1 MHRFLRFLA
10 VLPLAGC
17 APELA
22 PPTPA
27 PLVVVTQ
34 LVTPRTVEMP
44 VKFVAQARA
53 NRRVEIRSRV
63 AGALVKQEYT
73 GGQRVA
79 AGQLLHEI
87 DRRPFEAN
95 VQSAKAQL
103 EQARAKQGDAELAVQ
118 RKTTLVASDAASQKE
133 LDDARSALRSAE
145 AQVQIAQAGLQRAEL
160 DLEYTRLTAPF
171 AGRVGR
177 EQRDV
182 GALVD
187 AGSNSLL
194 TFVQETDP
202 ILVTFRVSEN
212 QVIGWRR
219 SVEKGVLAMTTPD
232 ELRVA
237 VETLGGERF
246 PALGELSFRAIEI
259 DPATGTGEI
268 QARLANPDEK
278 LVPGQFVHAV
288 LLGLTRPACITVPQ
302 RAVLVTGTSA
312 SVYVVQGGTAQARA
326 VELGEWLDGDW
337 VIDAGLAAGDEVIV
351 DGIQRIRPG
360 AKVTVAAP
368 GAAKA
373 N

>member
-1 MHRFLRFLA
+1 MRSIVALVVLGLA
-10 VLPLAGC
+10 FAC
-17 APELA
+17 APA
-22 PPTPA
+22 PTPPPQQ

-34 LVTPRTVEMP
+34 VVAPRAVEMP
-44 VKFVAQARA
+44 VTFVAQTRA

-87 DRRPFEAN
+87 DRRPFAAN

-103 EQARAKQGDAELAVQ
+103 EQARAKQNDAELAVQ
-118 RKTTLVASDAASQKE
+118 RKSTLVASDAASQKE
-133 LDDARSALRSAE
+133 LDDARSALRNAE
-145 AQVQIAQAGLQRAEL
+145 AQVQIAMAGLQRAEL

-182 GALVD
+182 GSLVD
-187 AGSNSLL
+187 AGNNSLL

-202 ILVTFRVSEN
+202 ILVTFRISEN

-219 SVEKGVLAMTTPD
+219 GVEKGTLAMTSPD
-232 ELRVA
+232 EVRVA
-237 VETLGGERF
+237 VETLGGERYSE
-246 PALGELSFRAIEI
+246 LGSLSFRAIEI

-268 QARLANPDEK
+268 NARFANPDEK
-278 LVPGQFVHAV
+278 LVPGQFVRAV

-302 RAVLVTGTSA
+302 RAVQVTGTSA
-312 SVYVVQGGTAQARA
+312 SVYVVKDGLAQARA
-326 VELGEWLDGDW
+326 VELGEWLEGDW
-337 VIDAGLAAGDEVIV
+337 VIEAGLVAGDEVIV
-351 DGIQRIRPG
+351 DGIQRVRPG
-360 AKVTVAAP
+360 AKVSVSAP
-368 GAAKA
+368 AAAKA

>member
-1 MHRFLRFLA
+1 MRTQIFGLLLPFVVA
-10 VLPLAGC
+10 CAQEAAPQQAPQVLVAT
-17 APELA
+17 EI
-22 PPTPA
+22 
-27 PLVVVTQ
+27 
-34 LVTPRTVEMP
+34 VTPRTVEMP
-44 VKFVAQARA
+44 VKFVAQTRA

-145 AQVQIAQAGLQRAEL
+145 AQVQIALAGLQRAEL

-182 GALVD
+182 GSLVD
-187 AGSNSLL
+187 AGNNSLL

-219 SVEKGVLAMTTPD
+219 SVEKGVMAMTEPD

-246 PALGELSFRAIEI
+246 PELGKLSFRAIEI

-268 QARLANPDEK
+268 NARLANPDEK
-278 LVPGQFVHAV
+278 LVPGQFVNAV

-302 RAVLVTGTSA
+302 RAVVVTGTSA
-312 SVYVVQGGTAQARA
+312 SVYVVQGGVAQARA

-337 VIDAGLAAGDEVIV
+337 VIESGLAAGDEVIV
-351 DGIQRIRPG
+351 DGIQRVRSG
-360 AKVTVAAP
+360 AKVTIAAA

>member
-1 MHRFLRFLA
+1 MRTQIFGLA
-10 VLPLAGC
+10 LPFVVACAQEAAPQQAPQVLVA
-17 APELA
+17 
-22 PPTPA
+22 
-27 PLVVVTQ
+27 TQ
-34 LVTPRTVEMP
+34 VVTPRSVEMP
-44 VKFVAQARA
+44 VRFVAQTRA

-73 GGQRVA
+73 GGQRVV

-95 VQSAKAQL
+95 VQSAQAQL
-103 EQARAKQGDAELAVQ
+103 EQARAKLQDAELAVE
-118 RKTTLVASDAASQKE
+118 RKTVLVASDAATRKE
-133 LDDARSALRSAE
+133 LDDARSALRGAE
-145 AQVQIAQAGLQRAEL
+145 AQVQIALAGLQRAEL

-219 SVEKGVLAMTTPD
+219 GVEKGTLAMTSPD
-232 ELRVA
+232 QLRVA
-237 VETLGGERF
+237 VETLGGERYSE
-246 PALGELSFRAIEI
+246 LGELSFRAIEI

-268 QARLANPDEK
+268 NARLANPDEK
-278 LVPGQFVHAV
+278 LVPGQFVNAV
-288 LLGLTRPACITVPQ
+288 LLGLTRPTCITVPQ
-302 RAVLVTGTSA
+302 RAVVVTGTSA
-312 SVYVVQGGTAQARA
+312 SVYVIKDGVAQARA
-326 VELGEWLDGDW
+326 VELGEWLEGDW
-337 VIDAGLAAGDEVIV
+337 VIEAGLAAGDEVVV
-351 DGIQRIRPG
+351 DGIQRVRPG
-360 AKVTVAAP
+360 VKVSVSAPVAAP
-368 GAAKA
+368 A